1 MFSFKKLFIL
11 LSYEKDWREWVV
23 IKIYLKILKKG
34 EMECIDVWID
44 IWNVCK
50 KIVED
55 LGIILS
61 GLEEF

>member
-1 MFSFKKLFIL
+1 
-11 LSYEKDWREWVV
+11 
-23 IKIYLKILKKG
+23 
-34 EMECIDVWID
+34 MECIDVWID